1 LESDIVSLS
10 QLLDEFR
17 KSYQA
22 LSFEERKQVTAFLS
36 ELSGRAMKSLGE
48 QRDTHS
54 AGGLLE
60 K

>member
-1 LESDIVSLS
+1 VNPS

-22 LSFEERKQVTAFLS
+22 LSFEERKRVTAFLS